1 KRVPNYFIAG
11 VTLFDVNTGWLTIP
25 CPGGTFTL
33 LIRNHR
39 QVPCK
44 QPFPTQ
50 RLSQLSFAFLGMN
63 SYSGCEPIPPR
74 DFHS

>member
-1 KRVPNYFIAG
+1 AKRVPNYFIAG

-50 RLSQLSFAFLGMN
+50 ETFSVELWFPGLNR
-63 SYSGCEPIPPR
+63 
-74 DFHS
+74 H